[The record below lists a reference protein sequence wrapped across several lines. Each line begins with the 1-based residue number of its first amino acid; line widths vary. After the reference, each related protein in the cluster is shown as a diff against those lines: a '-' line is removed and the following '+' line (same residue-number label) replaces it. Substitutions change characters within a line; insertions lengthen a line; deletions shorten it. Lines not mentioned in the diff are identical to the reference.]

1 MGKFISFGKYNKLY
15 KYILISFILRIII
28 DYIYSDLFPSQI
40 RPEFFYIENY
50 PPSLLVD
57 RFFYYLGT
65 FILSFFLKHYEKS
78 QKKIKKSE
86 EDASNKNLPNIEL
99 IYYDIQIENFKPKEL
114 IITSLISIISLGIIM
129 NLVSM
134 TFNGLIYWVFDLFFV
149 SYINYLMFNIPIYSH
164 KKLAI
169 AFRSIVPTFFQV
181 LQTFTVL
188 FKDYNVFYKNHI
200 IFIPIVIILYL
211 CVSLARFYS
220 LCKIKYFFD
229 YKYINVSSFLT
240 FYSLIGMLVMF
251 SSSIIATFLQCPDEN
266 KIEDISSICLVRPK
280 KDGDDFREFY
290 YDHIGYFFIQLW
302 RVNRSTGINIIY
314 LLLYI
319 FKLFLNAVT
328 FLYSILIVKYLS
340 PEYYLISYDI
350 YCFFQQLFSLIT
362 SIIAHDDITLQLYQ
376 FISETG
382 ALIGMMVYLE
392 LIELKFFN
400 LNRNLRKNIQK
411 RSFIEYNINN
421 ILEDDESI
429 E

>member
-1 MGKFISFGKYNKLY
+1 
-15 KYILISFILRIII
+15 
-28 DYIYSDLFPSQI
+28 
-40 RPEFFYIENY
+40 
-50 PPSLLVD
+50 
-57 RFFYYLGT
+57 
-65 FILSFFLKHYEKS
+65 
-78 QKKIKKSE
+78 
-86 EDASNKNLPNIEL
+86 
-99 IYYDIQIENFKPKEL
+99 
-114 IITSLISIISLGIIM
+114 M
-129 NLVSM
+129 NLISM

-149 SYINYLMFNIPIYSH
+149 SYINYLMFNMPIYSH

-169 AFRSIVPTFFQV
+169 AFRLIVSTFFQV

-220 LCKIKYFFD
+220 LRKIKYLFD

-240 FYSLIGMLVMF
+240 FYSLLGMLVMLVA
-251 SSSIIATFLQCPDEN
+251 SIIATFFQCPGEDE
-266 KIEDISSICLVRPK
+266 IEDIISICLVRPK
-280 KDGDDFREFY
+280 KYGEDNIREIY

-302 RVNRSTGINIIY
+302 RLNRSTGINILY

-328 FLYSILIVKYLS
+328 FLYSVLIVKYLS

-350 YCFFQQLFSLIT
+350 FSFFQKLLNLIT
-362 SIIAHDDITLQLYQ
+362 TIIANDDITLQLYE

-400 LNRNLRKNIQK
+400 LNRNLRKNIQT

-421 ILEDDESI
+421 NLEDEESI